1 MSTRVSVQRV
11 QKFCTLW
18 THDTGYS
25 SDDVVFNVDRFKEL
39 GFVNGSLAQIILP
52 RQGQGTAVRDFQ
64 NDNHVNGA
72 DKTRPDSSF
81 KSKAQSHHDQPVF
94 RPRSDSMT
102 LTFDEAGVRIPGTT
116 RIDAQRS
123 YVFVVKDAS
132 PELKARYA
140 TLQISVSNAVASAFG
155 LRNRMQVLIATAD
168 ETEHSASHVE
178 ISFKDEYLSRADMW
192 RMAISE
198 LAQRTIYRDQ
208 RLLFLSTIKAT
219 VKNVWINGQRRRSG
233 YFSAS
238 TKPIF
243 RSESA
248 RFILFIQ
255 MSREMWDFD
264 SEGAGEIMF
273 NKVIH
278 GFLPELF
285 KNWIAINAHH
295 LVTIVMFTRLEY
307 EAEAVDRPLARAG
320 KPGAQGLPDSPRDF
334 YRVVVSEMSSNDW
347 IKILYQLKKEFRTF
361 LRDVSIQRVNTAGMN
376 EPDFEF
382 ESTKAHAPEYV
393 IAGKPTAASDGNVL
407 EAINLAS
414 SQFARDYIDRDLV
427 RTGVSVAVITAGR
440 VDEINCGTCVL
451 ISNRHWSVRSR
462 LQYAETHNGHT
473 HRRWHWNRPCL
484 SLPNAA
490 PFCSTVQIPQPQT
503 H

>member
-1 MSTRVSVQRV
+1 MSTRASVQRV

-18 THDTGYS
+18 THDASYS
-25 SDDVVFNVDRFKEL
+25 SEDVVFNLDRFKEL
-39 GFVNGSLAQIILP
+39 GFDNGSLAQIILL

-64 NDNHVNGA
+64 DGSHITEEA
-72 DKTRPDSSF
+72 KTRPDSPF
-81 KSKAQSHHDQPVF
+81 KPKAHSHHDHPVL

-102 LTFDEAGVRIPGTT
+102 LTFDEAGVRIPGTK
-116 RIDAQRS
+116 RIEVQRS
-123 YVFVVKDAS
+123 YVFVVNDAP

-140 TLQISVSNAVASAFG
+140 SLQISVSNAVASAFG
-155 LRNRMQVLIATAD
+155 FRNRMQVLIATAD
-168 ETEHSASHVE
+168 EVEHSASHVE
-178 ISFKDEYLSRADMW
+178 ISFKDEYLSRADIW

-198 LAQRTIYRDQ
+198 LAQRTVYRDQ
-208 RLLFLSTIKAT
+208 RLLFLGTIKAT

-273 NKVIH
+273 NKVIN

-285 KNWIAINAHH
+285 KNWISINAHH

-307 EAEAVDRPLARAG
+307 EIEAGARPLARVG
-320 KPGAQGLPDSPRDF
+320 KPGVNGLPDGPRDF

-347 IKILYQLKKEFRTF
+347 IRILYQLKKEFRTF
-361 LRDVSIQRVNTAGMN
+361 LRDVSIQRATGFRKD
-376 EPDFEF
+376 EHDFE
-382 ESTKAHAPEYV
+382 TGKTTVDAPEYV

-414 SQFARDYIDRDLV
+414 SQFAKDYIDRDLV
-427 RTGVSVAVITAGR
+427 RTGVSVAVITAGTKAY
-440 VDEINCGTCVL
+440 EL
-451 ISNRHWSVRSR
+451 LFQHMEAHS
-462 LQYAETHNGHT
+462 Q
-473 HRRWHWNRPCL
+473 
-484 SLPNAA
+484 
-490 PFCSTVQIPQPQT
+490 
-503 H
+503 